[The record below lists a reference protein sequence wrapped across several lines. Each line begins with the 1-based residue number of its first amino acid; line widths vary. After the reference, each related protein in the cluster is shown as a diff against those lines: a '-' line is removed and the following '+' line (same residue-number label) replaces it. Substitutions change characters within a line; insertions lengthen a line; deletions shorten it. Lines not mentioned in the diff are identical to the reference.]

1 MMEEFLEIVFLD
13 SHLLSPHSE
22 MRSVGYLDGVG
33 QSF

>member
-1 MMEEFLEIVFLD
+1 MEEFLEIVFLD
-13 SHLLSPHSE
+13 SHLFPPHSE